1 MVSEPDSVHVSCGL
15 LIISLASELVAAVE
29 RSLSRRHALAL
40 FGPIRTFDP
49 RNLSWL
55 GPTTQGAQGE
65 VCRARAVLRI
75 VSSFKQLFA
84 TAAACLHNATYA
96 PSQAEDSP
104 DSHFRCFS
112 PVVLIRIRI
121 ERESSRGNCCPFQL
135 PCRAMKIE
143 IIKMLKL
150 IERCIGG

>member
-75 VSSFKQLFA
+75 VSSFKQLLRLRLVCTMRHMRPARPRIHPIHTFVA
-84 TAAACLHNATYA
+84 SLRLFSSGSGLNGKARGGIVVRSSYL
-96 PSQAEDSP
+96 AE
-104 DSHFRCFS
+104 R
-112 PVVLIRIRI
+112 
-121 ERESSRGNCCPFQL
+121 
-135 PCRAMKIE
+135 
-143 IIKMLKL
+143 
-150 IERCIGG
+150 